1 MSNVLTIVFDKAEQ
15 KVDSVIAAAVN
26 ELHNLGHTVK
36 EVRVAGDAGEAKIAL
51 NQVEGIVDTA
61 GETLVADGKADLA
74 ALTTSGATDTVENK
88 NPDGSSPVAHV
99 SVPDAALPED
109 VPPGQTPPQTV
120 DERRLA
126 LLDELEA
133 LDKEEEAS
141 STTTTSTT
149 EATTT
154 VDPTNSGG
162 SLLTNPDATPGS

>member
-61 GETLVADGKADLA
+61 GKALVADGKADLA
-74 ALTTSGATDTVENK
+74 ELTTPAAADVVENK

-109 VPPGQTPPQTV
+109 VPPGQVPPQSV

-133 LDKEEEAS
+133 LDKEEEAETAA
-141 STTTTSTT
+141 STTTTEGTG
-149 EATTT
+149 
-154 VDPTNSGG
+154 VDPTNSGE
-162 SLLTNPDATPGS
+162 SILTNPDATPGS